1 MASITNASSDTN
13 EVEIPTRNELICYV
27 WGVSKLMS
35 QQALNIEGYK
45 PRKYYHM
52 NYNHDHQEKKQ
63 CKKILEEFM
72 NNYPNYSI

>member
-13 EVEIPTRNELICYV
+13 QVEIPTQNELIRYV
-27 WGVSKLMS
+27 WAVSKLML

-52 NYNHDHQEKKQ
+52 NCNHNHQEKKQ
-63 CKKILEEFM
+63 CEKF
-72 NNYPNYSI
+72 

>member
-13 EVEIPTRNELICYV
+13 EVDIPTRNELIHYM
-27 WGVSKLMS
+27 WAVSKLMS

-52 NYNHDHQEKKQ
+52 NRIYYHQEKKQ
-63 CKKILEEFM
+63 CEKILEEFM
-72 NNYPNYSI
+72 NTYQNFSI